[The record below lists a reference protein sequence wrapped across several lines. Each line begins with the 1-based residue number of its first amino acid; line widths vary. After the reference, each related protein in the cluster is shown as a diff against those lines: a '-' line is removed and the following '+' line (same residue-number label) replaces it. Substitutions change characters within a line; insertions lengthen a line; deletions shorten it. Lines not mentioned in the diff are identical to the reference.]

1 MFISDSKTILNS
13 QRGMSL
19 VEILI
24 ALTLLAVAGTFV
36 TLNVLEN
43 LDEGNIKAAKIQI
56 TNFKGILK
64 DYRRKCNSYPTTDQG
79 LDALIEKP
87 TSGKECA
94 RWTPFLDGD
103 SIPRDPWDGEYD
115 YESDGKDYTIT
126 SYGSDGVEGGEG
138 VEADISNKDSQR
150 DQSE

>member
-1 MFISDSKTILNS
+1 MFMRDSKIILNS

-56 TNFKGILK
+56 TNFKPILQ
-64 DYRRKCNSYPTTDQG
+64 DYRRKCGAFPTTEQG
-79 LDALIEKP
+79 LEALINQP
-87 TSGKECA
+87 TGGKECP
-94 RWTPFLDGD
+94 RWTKFLDSD
-103 SIPRDPWDGEYD
+103 SVPRDPWDGEYD
-115 YESDGKDYTIT
+115 YVSDGKDYTIT
-126 SYGSDGVEGGEG
+126 SYGNDGVEGGEG
-138 VEADISNKDSQR
+138 VDADISNK
-150 DQSE
+150 ETPKEE